1 MYVVVVH
8 GYAARGGF
16 CAAHRCWKARMV
28 EPWLIRVFLARSGSS
43 RSSLQVISFGESA
56 VADEGAGEAGEGE
69 EVLGLAF
76 VA

>member
-16 CAAHRCWKARMV
+16 CAAHRCWKARLV

-43 RSSLQVISFGESA
+43 RSSLARGGISPGPSI
-56 VADEGAGEAGEGE
+56 VCR
-69 EVLGLAF
+69 VTR
-76 VA
+76 